1 LSEEKL
7 SRSSAIDY
15 ARVWVADA
23 YPRRSG
29 GQFEVLLTD
38 LAALCVSEAVR
49 QGDDEDGLNQR
60 LDQAYTVLYELQNFG
75 FPTIL
80 EKHRWEEAHKVPEA
94 LQKPLKAAW
103 ASVWKRC
110 DPLRSL
116 QEGFESDNYFN
127 GTAAQLYEDLSKY
140 LQLRWL
146 RHPSVDWIFLDIMVT
161 RELCPLAE
169 EIKQTLFPG
178 KKDSMGV
185 HHKYWK
191 AKGNVSE
198 MVAPSGLARLWG
210 PSREFTDP
218 NSPFTKAMQLWE
230 AMYGTWS
237 SLKGPI
243 INPMIVRD
251 EMTKSKTMGA
261 VWPGPSWAL
270 IERVIELDRS
280 VWLVGSYSH

>member
-1 LSEEKL
+1 MPEYGLPMLPRGGPAGNSKRFSLSLRPFALRKQ
-7 SRSSAIDY
+7 SGRGT
-15 ARVWVADA
+15 ARPTSISVSMWLI
-23 YPRRSG
+23 
-29 GQFEVLLTD
+29 QFWMSF
-38 LAALCVSEAVR
+38 AAM
-49 QGDDEDGLNQR
+49 
-60 LDQAYTVLYELQNFG
+60 
-75 FPTIL
+75 
-80 EKHRWEEAHKVPEA
+80 
-94 LQKPLKAAW
+94 

-140 LQLRWL
+140 LQLGWL

-169 EIKQTLFPG
+169 EIKQMLFPG
-178 KKDSMGV
+178 KKDSITGV

-198 MVAPSGLARLWG
+198 MAAPSGLARLWG

-218 NSPFTKAMQLWE
+218 NSPFAKAMQLWE
-230 AMYGTWS
+230 AMYGTWN
-237 SLKGPI
+237 SLRGPV
-243 INPMIVRD
+243 INPMMVRD
-251 EMTKSKTMGA
+251 EMIKSKTMGA

-280 VWLVGSYSH
+280 VWLVGPYSH